1 MKKYVSRTALIV
13 SLAAAITTAVP
24 APAGVLISFE
34 EVGADVVA
42 TVSGSITL
50 PAPGPTQSEVLNNR
64 VAPSAPYFTFGDGS
78 ISSAPIY
85 NWQGNSFPAFGTQD
99 FSGPGWTNPG
109 TAAGIAD
116 NERFGFANTNITF
129 ASDFPSGS
137 EIGGTV
143 TWSNQDFTTL
153 GLTVGTYSNGLA
165 LDPTQTFTVN
175 VVPEPATAALGLVS
189 LGCGAAFVARRAR
202 GTKRAPRGAVRRS

>member
-13 SLAAAITTAVP
+13 SLAAAVTTAVP
-24 APAGVLISFE
+24 ASAGVLISFE
-34 EVGADVVA
+34 EVGSDVVA

-64 VAPSAPYFTFGDGS
+64 VAPSSPYLTFGGGS

-85 NWQGNSFPAFGTQD
+85 NWQGVWTVWGTEG

-109 TAAGIAD
+109 TGSGIAD
-116 NERFGFANTNITF
+116 NERFGLGNTNITF
-129 ASDFPSGS
+129 ASDFVSGS
-137 EIGGTV
+137 EIGGTI
-143 TWSNQDFTTL
+143 TWSAQDFTTM
-153 GLTVGTYSNGLA
+153 GLTPGTYSNALA

-175 VVPEPATAALGLVS
+175 VVPEPATGALGLVS
-189 LGCGAAFVARRAR
+189 LGCGAAFVIGRAR
-202 GTKRAPRGAVRRS
+202 GTRCAPRRAVRRS